1 MTPTRREALRKA
13 ENLVSRGKLEAA
25 VRQYQKVLRA
35 DAGDTSTLNRV
46 GDLYV
51 RLKRLDEATE
61 LFRRAGEHF
70 SREGFYVKAI
80 AIFKKIIRLDPT
92 RIDVYEILADLYHRQ
107 GLINE
112 ARTQY
117 QVVADYY
124 HQNGETAKVIQIHER
139 MVELEPDHP
148 TFRVR
153 LAELYCG
160 VERTADAMQQY
171 REIATFMLA
180 HGKVEEAARVYQGAV
195 DLDPKDQTYLSD
207 AVLHLKE
214 EGYPAAASEL
224 LAYGVSRNPDAAGI
238 AVLTG
243 LGEQSRAA
251 EEETAA
257 EPEPAPAPEVAAE
270 ELAEPAPEPEA
281 PLEVEPE
288 VTAVEPESRQE
299 SSAEEEVAPVEVS
312 DESPASEPAVFLDLE
327 EAGEVPYA
335 VEREPPREDETGEI
349 KLDLT
354 AIDAMAAVDAT
365 EMGSPEPE
373 VAGDTVQ
380 VRAEELFH
388 EARVLSNYGLEAKAA
403 ELLVKAV
410 GLAPS
415 YLEARTLAA
424 RVDAALGRHPEAAEH
439 AAVVA
444 TLAAESDRPGEWNEL
459 ASFLV
464 DQGFEFD
471 GDVVLP
477 PAATE
482 EPVAERAAEPADET
496 REAEPVTAEAEP
508 AAEGLDW
515 LDRPAKDAAAV
526 KDAAELFDREEE
538 FFDLAAEL
546 EAELRHEDLLD
557 EGFEP
562 QPAEQSLEEIVEGFR
577 KGVAET
583 LAAEDYDTHYNLGI
597 AYREMGLVDEAIG
610 EFQLAAKDPRYLVD
624 CCSLLG
630 ACFFEKGFPDLAV
643 KWYERGLESANISEK
658 ETLGLLYELGNLYV
672 ATGETDQALDT
683 FSEIYGTNSNYRDV
697 VARLAEL
704 DAAD

>member
-1 MTPTRREALRKA
+1 MTSRRREATRKA
-13 ENLVSRGKLEAA
+13 ESLLTRGKLEAA
-25 VRQYQKVLRA
+25 VRQYEKVLCA
-35 DAGDTSTLNRV
+35 DPSDTSTLNRV

-80 AIFKKIIRLDPT
+80 AIYKKIIRLDPT
-92 RIDVYEILADLYHRQ
+92 RVDVYEILADLYHRQ
-107 GLINE
+107 GLTNE

-124 HQNGETAKVIQIHER
+124 SQNGQTAKVIQIHER

-148 TFRVR
+148 TLRVR

-160 VERTADAMQQY
+160 AGRTADAMQQY
-171 REIATFMLA
+171 REIAAFMLA
-180 HGKVEEAARVYQGAV
+180 HDKVEEAVRVYQGAI
-195 DLDPKDQTYLSD
+195 DLDPQDQAYLSD
-207 AVLHLKE
+207 AVLHLK
-214 EGYPAAASEL
+214 GKGHSTAAGEL
-224 LAYGVSRNPDAAGI
+224 LSYGISRNPDAAGI

-243 LGEQSRAA
+243 LGERRPAA
-251 EEETAA
+251 EAA
-257 EPEPAPAPEVAAE
+257 PVVEPEPAPD
-270 ELAEPAPEPEA
+270 PEPEIEVTPEA
-281 PLEVEPE
+281 ATTELEEPVLEPE
-288 VTAVEPESRQE
+288 AVAEEVDPVEAADPPPES
-299 SSAEEEVAPVEVS
+299 
-312 DESPASEPAVFLDLE
+312 EPSVFLDLE
-327 EAGEVPYA
+327 DGGEVPYA
-335 VEREPPREDETGEI
+335 VEREPKPEDETGEI
-349 KLDLT
+349 ELDLA
-354 AIDAMAAVDAT
+354 AIDAIET
-365 EMGSPEPE
+365 ESPEAEAEAAPE
-373 VAGDTVQ
+373 AEAKAEVGADQ
-380 VRAEELFH
+380 ARADELFH

-403 ELLVKAV
+403 ELLAEAV
-410 GLAPS
+410 ELAPRH
-415 YLEARTLAA
+415 LEARDLAA
-424 RVDAALGRHPEAAEH
+424 RVHAALGQHPEAVEH

-444 TLAAESDRPGEWNEL
+444 DLAAKSDRPGEWNEL

-464 DQGFEFD
+464 DRGFEFD

-477 PAATE
+477 PAVTE
-482 EPVAERAAEPADET
+482 EPVAET
-496 REAEPVTAEAEP
+496 P
-508 AAEGLDW
+508 AAPAAAQTETSVDGLDW
-515 LDRPAKDAAAV
+515 LDEPAADAVATEG
-526 KDAAELFDREEE
+526 AAELFGREEE

-546 EAELRHEDLLD
+546 EAELRNEDLLD
-557 EGFEP
+557 EDFEP

-630 ACFFEKGFPDLAV
+630 ACFLEKGFPDLAV
-643 KWYERGLESANISEK
+643 KWYERGLKSANISEK

-683 FSEIYGTNSNYRDV
+683 FTEIYGTNSNYRDV
-697 VARLAEL
+697 VARLADL
-704 DAAD
+704 DGSD